1 MKTTKPLDDIR
12 ILSIESYGAGPWG
25 TLQLADLGAEVI
37 KIEMPGVGD
46 ISRHVPPGAKDG
58 DSLFFQSLNRGKK
71 SIQLDIRTPE
81 GRNAFNRLLPAVD
94 VLFANPKGNMPEKM
108 AITYDDL
115 KEFNPKLVCC
125 FLTGF
130 GRTGPR
136 RDHPGYD
143 YLVQALSGMAWMGG
157 EPDSPPARCGISV
170 VDMAAG
176 TNAAML
182 ILAGVHQ
189 ARKTGQGCTIDT
201 SLLEVAVSYG
211 NYLNTW
217 CLTAGVEPQ
226 KLPLGAHQSIV
237 PSQLFATADSWLM
250 VMAQQDKFYRLLVEA
265 MDLSELAE
273 DERFATMKSRYEN
286 RDDLIDIFTRAFK
299 LKTTAAWIKL
309 LEGRVPVAPVN
320 SIPEALQ
327 DPQVNALGLIVKYD
341 HPILGTIKQTGP
353 PFSVSDYQPEFKPA
367 SALGADTVTVLR
379 EYAELTPEEI
389 DLLCGTRKAQNE

>member
-25 TLQLADLGAEVI
+25 TMQLADLGAEVI
-37 KIEMPGVGD
+37 KVEIPGIGD

-58 DSLFFQSLNRGKK
+58 DSLFFQSVNRGKK
-71 SIQLDIRTPE
+71 SIQLDIRTPA

-94 VLFANPKGNMPEKM
+94 VLFANPKGDMPEKM
-108 AITYDDL
+108 SITYDDL

-130 GRTGPR
+130 GRIGPR

-157 EPDSPPARCGISV
+157 EPDSPPARCGVSV

-189 ARKTGQGCTIDT
+189 ARKTGHGCTIDT

-217 CLTAGVEPQ
+217 YLTAGIEPK

-250 VMAQQDKFYRLLVEA
+250 VMAQQDKFYRLLVNA
-265 MDLSELAE
+265 IGLPELAD
-273 DERFATMKSRYEN
+273 DERFSTMKSRYEN
-286 RDDLIDIFTRAFK
+286 RNRLIDILNKKFK
-299 LKTTAAWIKL
+299 EKTTSAWLAL
-309 LEGRVPVAPVN
+309 LEGKVPVAPVN
-320 SIPEALQ
+320 SIPQALQ
-327 DPQVNALGLIVKYD
+327 DPQVETLGLIVAYD
-341 HPILGTIKQTGP
+341 HPILGHIKQTGP

-367 SALGADTVTVLR
+367 SALGADTETVLR
-379 EYAELTPEEI
+379 EYAELTSEEI
-389 DLLCGTRKAQNE
+389 TLICEIKKT